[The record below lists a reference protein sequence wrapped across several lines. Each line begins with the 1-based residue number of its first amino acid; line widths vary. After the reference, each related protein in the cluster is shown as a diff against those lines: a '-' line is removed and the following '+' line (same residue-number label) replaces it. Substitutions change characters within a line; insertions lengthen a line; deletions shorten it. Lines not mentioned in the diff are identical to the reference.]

1 MFPTFGSTDAHIAL
15 GAEAISPAQ
24 VCHYGHGKYDQEFE
38 TSSVGS
44 FSKNINL
51 CSILT
56 KGLGSVILAKP
67 IRARIDAF

>member
-1 MFPTFGSTDAHIAL
+1 MFPTFGSADAHITL
-15 GAEAISPAQ
+15 DAEAISPAQ

-44 FSKNINL
+44 FSENINI

-56 KGLGSVILAKP
+56 TGLGSAIWAKP